1 MKTKQKPPFYGLIA
15 EFDDPKTLLAAAQ
28 KATDSGYTKMDAYSP
43 FPIHGLH
50 EAVGFKKTWLS
61 TIVLGGGILG
71 ALGGFGMQYFASV
84 IHYPLNIGGRPLN
97 SWPAFIPITFEV
109 TVLLASFS
117 AVVGMIMLNGLPQ
130 PYHPVFNVERFH
142 LASRDQFFLCIE
154 ADDPKFESGETRRF
168 LQSLNPIE
176 VNDVPW

>member
-1 MKTKQKPPFYGLIA
+1 MKPNQQAPFYGLMA
-15 EFDDPKTLLAAAQ
+15 EFDDPKSLLAAAT
-28 KATDSGYTKMDAYSP
+28 KATDAGYTKMDAYSP

-50 EAVGFKKTWLS
+50 EAIGFKKTWLS

-117 AVVGMIMLNGLPQ
+117 AVFGMIVLNGLPQ
-130 PYHPVFNVERFH
+130 PYHPVFNVKRFQF
-142 LASRDQFFLCIE
+142 ASRDQFFLCIE
-154 ADDPKFESGETRRF
+154 SDDPRFESGETRRF

>member
-1 MKTKQKPPFYGLIA
+1 MA
-15 EFDDPKTLLAAAQ
+15 EFHDPTALLAAAQ
-28 KATDSGYTKMDAYSP
+28 KATDSGYTKLDAYTP
-43 FPIHGLH
+43 FPIHGLN

-61 TIVLGGGILG
+61 TIVLCGGIAG

-109 TVLLASFS
+109 TVLLAAFS
-117 AVVGMIMLNGLPQ
+117 AVVGMIMLNGLPL
-130 PYHPVFNVERFH
+130 PYHPVFNVKSFQF
-142 LASRDQFFLCIE
+142 ASRDQFFLCIE
-154 ADDPKFESGETRRF
+154 SEDPLFELGETRRF

>member
-1 MKTKQKPPFYGLIA
+1 MKAKQKPPFYGLLA
-15 EFDDPKTLLAAAQ
+15 EFDDPRVLLAAAQ
-28 KATDSGYTKMDAYSP
+28 KATDNGYTKMDAYSP

-61 TIVLGGGILG
+61 TLVLCGGIAG

-84 IHYPLNIGGRPLN
+84 IHYPLNIGGKPLN

-109 TVLLASFS
+109 TVLVAAFA
-117 AVVGMIMLNGLPQ
+117 AVFGMLMLNGLPQ
-130 PYHPVFNVERFH
+130 PYHPVFNVRRFQ

-154 ADDPKFESGETRRF
+154 SDDPRFESGETRRF
-168 LQSLNPIE
+168 LQSLNATE